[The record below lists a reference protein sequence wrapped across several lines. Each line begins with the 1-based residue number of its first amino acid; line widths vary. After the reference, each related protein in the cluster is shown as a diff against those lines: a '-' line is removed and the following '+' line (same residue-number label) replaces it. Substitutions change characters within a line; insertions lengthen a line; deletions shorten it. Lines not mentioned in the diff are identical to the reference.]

1 MKRSLLD
8 RVSDISKIHD
18 RAAFVDVEHQ
28 IKKHAG
34 SDAFLRLA
42 DKRYSCR
49 AFSHR
54 SVSAAKIRKIL
65 EAGRLA
71 PSAKNLQPVHVWV
84 ISTEEALSRIRIVHS
99 CYDAPVVLMVGYK
112 ASEAWVRPVDGK
124 NSAEVDAAIV
134 GTHMMLAAT
143 DQELDSVWIGSFDPA
158 LLRDILPGVEGY
170 ELVAMINVGYPAAG
184 CEPSAMHG
192 VRKPVE
198 ELVTRVE

>member
-8 RVSDISKIHD
+8 RVSDISKIHN

-28 IKKHAG
+28 IKKHTG

-54 SVSAAKIRKIL
+54 AVSTAKIHKIL
-65 EAGRLA
+65 EAGRRA

-84 ISTEEALSRIRIVHS
+84 VSSEEALARIRIVHS
-99 CYDAPVVLMVGYK
+99 CYDAPVVFLVGYK
-112 ASEAWVRPVDGK
+112 SEEAWVRPADGK

-134 GTHMMLAAT
+134 GTHMMLSAT
-143 DQELDSVWIGSFDPA
+143 DLDLESVWIGSFDPA
-158 LLRDILPGVEGY
+158 TLHELFPETEGY
-170 ELVAMINVGYPAAG
+170 EIAFLLPVGHAAAHA
-184 CEPSAMHG
+184 EPSPMHTE
-192 VRKPVE
+192 RQDIE
-198 ELVTRVE
+198 SFATRL

>member
-84 ISTEEALSRIRIVHS
+84 VSSEEALSRIRIVHS

-158 LLRDILPGVEGY
+158 PLHELFPETEGY
-170 ELVAMINVGYPAAG
+170 EIAFLLPVGHAAAHA
-184 CEPSAMHG
+184 EPSSMHAE
-192 VRKPVE
+192 RQD
-198 ELVTRVE
+198 LASFATQL